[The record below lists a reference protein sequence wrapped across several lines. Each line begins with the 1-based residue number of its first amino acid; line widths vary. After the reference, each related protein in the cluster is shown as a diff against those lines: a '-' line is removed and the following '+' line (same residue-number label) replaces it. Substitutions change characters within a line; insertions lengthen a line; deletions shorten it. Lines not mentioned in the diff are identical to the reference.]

1 MHIYFSN
8 SLELLSFT
16 FRVSDLETL
25 LLLEVW
31 SLPVF
36 LAGTAGTERLSGVH
50 PCCEMALAY
59 EPACLEPPSI
69 WSNEYK
75 DVFDFVFGWVD
86 LVMWGNAEGEHQ
98 EIMRHGHIAPCL
110 VIQWV
115 WDCDVWK
122 DGRSPAGNSRTIR
135 SPSHIITAQLLHIQ
149 NVTIHTHINKRW
161 KKQHNSS
168 PTHGINPR
176 QLHADV
182 DHCNSEDLPADTA
195 VHEEAAD
202 REGLHGGQRAL
213 LLLHLFNLS
222 LNVSFSTEPL

>member
-115 WDCDVWK
+115 WDWCM
-122 DGRSPAGNSRTIR
+122 DGREE
-135 SPSHIITAQLLHIQ
+135 PSWELSHYKISLSYNNCTVVAHSKCD
-149 NVTIHTHINKRW
+149 NTHTYKQKM
-161 KKQHNSS
+161 KKTTQ
-168 PTHGINPR
+168 
-176 QLHADV
+176 
-182 DHCNSEDLPADTA
+182 
-195 VHEEAAD
+195 
-202 REGLHGGQRAL
+202 
-213 LLLHLFNLS
+213 
-222 LNVSFSTEPL
+222 

>member
-115 WDCDVWK
+115 WDCDVWM

-161 KKQHNSS
+161 KKTTQ
-168 PTHGINPR
+168 
-176 QLHADV
+176 
-182 DHCNSEDLPADTA
+182 
-195 VHEEAAD
+195 
-202 REGLHGGQRAL
+202 
-213 LLLHLFNLS
+213 
-222 LNVSFSTEPL
+222 